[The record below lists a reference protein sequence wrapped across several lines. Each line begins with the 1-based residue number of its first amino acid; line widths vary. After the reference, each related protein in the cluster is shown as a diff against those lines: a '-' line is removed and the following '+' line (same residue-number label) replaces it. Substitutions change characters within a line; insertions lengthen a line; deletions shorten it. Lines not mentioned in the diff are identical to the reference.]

1 MKKVDLICRLTVLE
15 RSRKPQD
22 AEPHS
27 RNQHEPPRYGENR
40 LKNEKL
46 FLCYA
51 EHAELAQR
59 VESWRSVVH
68 DLSTE

>member
-1 MKKVDLICRLTVLE
+1 MSHLDTTLPTDVRQSHHLTAGGKAV
-15 RSRKPQD
+15 R
-22 AEPHS
+22 
-27 RNQHEPPRYGENR
+27 ENR